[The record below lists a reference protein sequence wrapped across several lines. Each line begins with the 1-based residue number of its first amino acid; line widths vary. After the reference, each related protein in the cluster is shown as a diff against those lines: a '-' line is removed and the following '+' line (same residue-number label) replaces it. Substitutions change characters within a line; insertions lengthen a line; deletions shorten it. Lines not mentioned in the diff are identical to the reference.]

1 MLINWVLFKAPLDK
15 TKVIV
20 NLRTWINKK
29 FCKAV
34 GGVLVSVCNVF
45 SSMCTLLLKVF
56 GVETHDILLSM

>member
-1 MLINWVLFKAPLDK
+1 MLITWVLFKAPLDK

-45 SSMCTLLLKVF
+45 HPCALFCLKCLVLK
-56 GVETHDILLSM
+56 HMISC